1 MKEMLGYQV
10 DEVVAALNLGQV
22 KANTIGRLMNG
33 VATYP
38 RVEFLVM
45 EAVLKHPLKTLS
57 EVVSDVHTQ
66 INVYSFYFHPTCR
79 TSENKLRTTHITFR
93 PCL

>member
-38 RVEFLVM
+38 RVEFLIM
-45 EAVLKHPLKTLS
+45 EAVLKHPEKTLS
-57 EVVSDVHTQ
+57 EVASDV
-66 INVYSFYFHPTCR
+66 YPGSF
-79 TSENKLRTTHITFR
+79 
-93 PCL
+93 